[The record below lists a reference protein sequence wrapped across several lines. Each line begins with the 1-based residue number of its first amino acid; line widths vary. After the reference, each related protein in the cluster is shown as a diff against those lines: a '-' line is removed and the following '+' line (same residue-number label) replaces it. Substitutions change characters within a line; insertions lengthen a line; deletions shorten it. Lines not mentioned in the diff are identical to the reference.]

1 MTKKI
6 RFLKNPATNV
16 VDSYD
21 HSDLKVEISLD
32 EYLTLFKIVL
42 DHDRLLKAVKE
53 HLENMS
59 YFSSNDTNLMK
70 AANMEIYYD
79 DEGEKSSLTDSQDV
93 LG

>member
-1 MTKKI
+1 MPKKI
-6 RFLKNPATNV
+6 CLLKNPVTTI
-16 VDSYD
+16 DSYD

-59 YFSSNDTNLMK
+59 YLSSNDTNLMK
-70 AANMEIYYD
+70 AANMELYD
-79 DEGEKSSLTDSQDV
+79 DEDEKSSPTDSPDV

>member
-1 MTKKI
+1 MPKKI
-6 RFLKNPATNV
+6 RLLKNPATNV

-79 DEGEKSSLTDSQDV
+79 DEGEKSSLTDSKDV

>member
-1 MTKKI
+1 MPKKL
-6 RFLKNPATNV
+6 RLLKNPVTT

-59 YFSSNDTNLMK
+59 YFSSNDTDLMK
-70 AANMEIYYD
+70 AANMEMYD
-79 DEGEKSSLTDSQDV
+79 DEDEESSH
-93 LG
+93 

>member
-1 MTKKI
+1 MPKKI
-6 RFLKNPATNV
+6 RLLKNPATNV

-42 DHDRLLKAVKE
+42 DHDRLLEAVKE

-79 DEGEKSSLTDSQDV
+79 DEDEKSSH
-93 LG
+93 

>member
-1 MTKKI
+1 MPKKI
-6 RFLKNPATNV
+6 HLLENPATTV
-16 VDSYD
+16 VDLYD

-32 EYLTLFKIVL
+32 EYLTLVKVVL

-53 HLENMS
+53 HLENSS
-59 YFSSNDTNLMK
+59 YFSSSDTDLMK

-79 DEGEKSSLTDSQDV
+79 DEDEKSSLTDSPDV

>member
-6 RFLKNPATNV
+6 SLLRNPSTT

-59 YFSSNDTNLMK
+59 YLSSNDTDLMK

-79 DEGEKSSLTDSQDV
+79 DEDEKSSLTDSPDV

>member
-1 MTKKI
+1 MPKKI
-6 RFLKNPATNV
+6 RLLKNPATNV

-42 DHDRLLKAVKE
+42 DHDRLLEAVKE

-79 DEGEKSSLTDSQDV
+79 DEDEKSSLTDSQDV

>member
-1 MTKKI
+1 MPKKI
-6 RFLKNPATNV
+6 CLLKNPVTI

-59 YFSSNDTNLMK
+59 YLSSNDTDLMK
-70 AANMEIYYD
+70 AANMELYD
-79 DEGEKSSLTDSQDV
+79 DEGEKSSLTNSPNV

>member
-1 MTKKI
+1 MAKKI
-6 RFLKNPATNV
+6 CLLRNPVTT

-70 AANMEIYYD
+70 AANMELYYD
-79 DEGEKSSLTDSQDV
+79 DEDEKSSLTDSPDV

>member
-1 MTKKI
+1 MPKKI
-6 RFLKNPATNV
+6 CLLRNPVTT

-53 HLENMS
+53 HLENMT

-79 DEGEKSSLTDSQDV
+79 DEDEKSSPTDSPDV

>member
-1 MTKKI
+1 MPKKI
-6 RFLKNPATNV
+6 CLLKNPVTT

-53 HLENMS
+53 HLENTS

-79 DEGEKSSLTDSQDV
+79 DEDEKSSLTDSQDV

>member
-1 MTKKI
+1 MPKKI
-6 RFLKNPATNV
+6 RLLKNPATNV
-16 VDSYD
+16 IDSYD

-42 DHDRLLKAVKE
+42 DHDRLLEAVKE

-79 DEGEKSSLTDSQDV
+79 DEDEKSSLTDSPDV

>member
-1 MTKKI
+1 MPKKI
-6 RFLKNPATNV
+6 CLLKNPVTT

-32 EYLTLFKIVL
+32 EYLTLVKIVQ

-53 HLENMS
+53 HLENMT

-70 AANMEIYYD
+70 AANMELYD
-79 DEGEKSSLTDSQDV
+79 DEDEKSSLTDSPDV

>member
-1 MTKKI
+1 MPKKI
-6 RFLKNPATNV
+6 RLLKNPVTI

-59 YFSSNDTNLMK
+59 YLSSNDTDLMK
-70 AANMEIYYD
+70 AANMELYD
-79 DEGEKSSLTDSQDV
+79 DEGEKSSLTNSPNV

>member
-1 MTKKI
+1 MPKKI
-6 RFLKNPATNV
+6 CLLRNPVTT

-53 HLENMS
+53 HLENTS

-79 DEGEKSSLTDSQDV
+79 DGDEKSSLTDSQDV

>member
-1 MTKKI
+1 MAKKI
-6 RFLKNPATNV
+6 CLLRNPATT

-59 YFSSNDTNLMK
+59 YLSSNDTNLMK
-70 AANMEIYYD
+70 AANMELYD
-79 DEGEKSSLTDSQDV
+79 DESEKSSLTNSPNV